1 MVPELTLDE
10 RFSELRRAVDDEVA
24 CAKSTLLQQLSR
36 ALSRLESA
44 GNHNE
49 WRTAADESAASFAD
63 DPAALQLLE
72 KLAALT
78 APKIKIP
85 LGQDHDLRLRAQRFA
100 RVRVAEIQLY
110 EAAAVQSGRAAR
122 NLYQALRPQ
131 IDSAREAFRERF
143 LTAGQPVSDYLH
155 AELVRTLANEDAEL
169 LGPDYP
175 GSMA

>member
-1 MVPELTLDE
+1 MPGLTLDE

-24 CAKSTLLQQLSR
+24 RARSTLLEQLAQ

-44 GNHNE
+44 ANQQE
-49 WRTAADESAASFAD
+49 WRTAAEESAALLAQE
-63 DPAALQLLE
+63 PAALEFLE

-85 LGQDHDLRLRAQRFA
+85 LGQAHDLQLRAQRFA
-100 RVRVAEIQLY
+100 RVKVAEIQLY

-122 NLYQALRPQ
+122 NLYQALQPQ
-131 IDSAREAFRERF
+131 IDAARTAFRERF
-143 LTAGQPVSDYLH
+143 LTAGQPVADYLH
-155 AELVRTLANEDAEL
+155 TELVRTLANEDAEL

-175 GSMA
+175 GRMA